1 MVPFFIGNFVWEF
14 IKQGNTSIRYMLRFC
29 LRWWCLMPLSTI
41 FQIYHDSGQI
51 YWWEYPEK
59 TTDLSQ
65 VTDKLDHIMLYQ
77 VHLTIL
83 LFPNQKGLPVLV
95 KILGWIMTIKVK
107 ILDSLL
113 LLKVQILTP
122 GRNYKF
128 IPLKILASDM
138 GKTVRNR
145 NAMQI
150 SHQKYRVTIFDA
162 EGEKCHY

>member
-1 MVPFFIGNFVWEF
+1 
-14 IKQGNTSIRYMLRFC
+14 
-29 LRWWCLMPLSTI
+29 
-41 FQIYHDSGQI
+41 
-51 YWWEYPEK
+51 
-59 TTDLSQ
+59 
-65 VTDKLDHIMLYQ
+65 
-77 VHLTIL
+77 
-83 LFPNQKGLPVLV
+83 
-95 KILGWIMTIKVK
+95 MTIKVK

-113 LLKVQILTP
+113 LLKAHILTP

>member
-1 MVPFFIGNFVWEF
+1 
-14 IKQGNTSIRYMLRFC
+14 
-29 LRWWCLMPLSTI
+29 
-41 FQIYHDSGQI
+41 
-51 YWWEYPEK
+51 
-59 TTDLSQ
+59 
-65 VTDKLDHIMLYQ
+65 MLYQ

-95 KILGWIMTIKVK
+95 
-107 ILDSLL
+107 
-113 LLKVQILTP
+113 
-122 GRNYKF
+122 KF